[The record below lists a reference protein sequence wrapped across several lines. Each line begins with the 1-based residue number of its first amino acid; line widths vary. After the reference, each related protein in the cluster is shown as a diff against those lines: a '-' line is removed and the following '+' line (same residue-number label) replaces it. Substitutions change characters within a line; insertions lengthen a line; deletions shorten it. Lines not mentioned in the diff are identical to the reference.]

1 MILNSCNE
9 IFSFVGKSMKGLLMK
24 KRSFYVLW
32 ICIILVATQSRGYSQ
47 TAEDRFQTDSPKS
60 FASTVGSDFGHV
72 ASSPFR
78 MSKKDA
84 LQFVSFAAINIGLM
98 YGFDGEVDEEFAIE
112 EPTAYLKP
120 AEKLSDLGDLYDRIG
135 SGRIL
140 AGLST
145 AMVAGGLIFK
155 DKKLLETTRLLIE
168 SSAITGIITYA
179 SKGLFCRARPY
190 TGKGARDFKFFT
202 FSGKVRFRALPSGHA
217 SSAFA
222 MMTVIAKQYDQW
234 WIRIPAYTLA
244 VSVALQRMDDR
255 QHWTSDV
262 LVGGAIGYLV
272 SSSLV
277 NRYKNKPQG
286 TSVRTSVQPYTSKN
300 GLGLSLNF

>member
-1 MILNSCNE
+1 M
-9 IFSFVGKSMKGLLMK
+9 
-24 KRSFYVLW
+24 
-32 ICIILVATQSRGYSQ
+32 LVATQSRGYSQ
-47 TAEDRFQTDSPKS
+47 TAEDRFQTNSPKS
-60 FASTVGSDFGHV
+60 FASTIGADVWHV

-78 MSKKDA
+78 MSTKRT
-84 LQFVSFAAINIGLM
+84 LQFVSFTALNIGLM
-98 YGFDGEVDEEFAIE
+98 YGFDGEADEEFAIE

-120 AEKLSDLGDLYDRIG
+120 AEAMADFGDLYDRIG

-255 QHWTSDV
+255 QHWASDV

-286 TSVRTSVQPYTSKN
+286 TSVQPYASKN